1 MTRSLAL
8 GLALLALAACGMKG
22 DPVAPKDAGKSGQPA
37 DRLTLP
43 PPYSGSE
50 TGPRLNGP

>member
-1 MTRSLAL
+1 MRRWIALSLAV
-8 GLALLALAACGMKG
+8 LALAACGMKG
-22 DPVAPKDAGKSGQPA
+22 DPVAPKDAGKSGRPA
-37 DRLTLP
+37 DLLTLP

>member
-1 MTRSLAL
+1 MRRWIALCLAV
-8 GLALLALAACGMKG
+8 LALAACGMKG
-22 DPVAPKDAGKSGQPA
+22 DPVAPRDAGKSGRPA
-37 DRLTLP
+37 DLLTLP